1 MPLPG
6 SCRERGGF
14 HVHDEDIRRTVL
26 NTVEALLPGT
36 STAHIRGDK
45 SLRAQ
50 VDLDSMD
57 WLNVITALGERFE
70 LRIPERD
77 YGRLLTLDDIVAYVS
92 DMRAAGPAR

>member
-1 MPLPG
+1 MH
-6 SCRERGGF
+6 E
-14 HVHDEDIRRTVL
+14 EDIRRIVL
-26 NTVEALLPGT
+26 NTVESIVPGT
-36 STAHIRGDK
+36 STAHIRSDK

-92 DMRAAGPAR
+92 DMRAAARPPR